1 MEGRPVDVARH
12 GGVPEEGLR
21 LGREGEEA
29 APLPIVEG
37 LLAQAVAREEQGPP
51 RAVPEGE
58 REHAAQALDARL
70 AERGVRLEDHLG
82 VALRPESPTARLEL
96 RPELAEVVDLAVEH
110 EPEALVGVAHRLP
123 PRDEVDDREPRHA
136 ERHAGL
142 SVDAH
147 VVGPAMAEQV
157 EHRRQEIRRRL
168 ADEAGDAAHQRG
180 LPATRASS
188 SSTRPAVRSAV

>member
-58 REHAAQALDARL
+58 RA
-70 AERGVRLEDHLG
+70 V
-82 VALRPESPTARLEL
+82 RPESPTARLEL

-142 SVDAH
+142 GVDAH

-157 EHRRQEIRRRL
+157 EHRRQEVRRRL
-168 ADEAGDAAHQRG
+168 ADETGDAAHQRG